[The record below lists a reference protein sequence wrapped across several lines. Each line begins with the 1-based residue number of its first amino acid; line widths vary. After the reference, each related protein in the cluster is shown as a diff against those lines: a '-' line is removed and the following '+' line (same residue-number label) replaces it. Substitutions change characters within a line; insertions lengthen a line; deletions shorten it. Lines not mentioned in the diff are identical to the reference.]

1 MANEQNLIPNSLR
14 TPSEVRRNSSKGGK
28 MSGKVRREKK
38 VIRTILAELLD
49 GTAKDSKQFAGIA
62 KKLGIESDKS
72 VKELFTLVCVM
83 NTLKKGDLSDLEQ
96 LTALLG
102 EETKAVDNS
111 AQTDLL
117 DAIEKAVKNGK
128 K

>member
-1 MANEQNLIPNSLR
+1 
-14 TPSEVRRNSSKGGK
+14 